1 MKREKQNILLL
12 LILIVDIKTIAQN
25 NLSTIQTSNK
35 KIEQAFNWEVDMDL
49 SHVQTSKSGVVDHW

>member
-1 MKREKQNILLL
+1 MKRKKQNILLL
-12 LILIVDIKTIAQN
+12 LILIVDIKTIVQN